1 VIQLTSA
8 VAVHAHSAEVAIAA
22 LSDPPFEP
30 MF

>member
-8 VAVHAHSAEVAIAA
+8 VAVQVHSAEVAILA
-22 LSDPPFEP
+22 LSGPPFEP